1 MDVQAYQTWLQ
12 LQTLQTFTANRPTA
26 SPATLLTPSIFANI
40 LAQYISEEKNANEQ
54 TAQLTSRSNALP
66 LQTNAAPYLNT
77 SVQKSS
83 SPTSTI
89 TGSRFDDLINEAA
102 SKYDLDPKLISA
114 VIKQESNFNPN
125 AKSYAGAL
133 GLMQLMPATANYLGV
148 QNALNPRENI
158 LGGAKYLRQMLDKY
172 NGNVKLA
179 LAAYNAGP
187 GNVDKYGGIPPFK
200 ETQNYVAKITSTY
213 NA

>member
-1 MDVQAYQTWLQ
+1 MDVRAYQTWLQ
-12 LQTLQTFTANRPTA
+12 LQTLQTFTAKQPTT
-26 SPATLLTPSIFANI
+26 SPATLLNPAIFANI
-40 LAQYISEEKNANEQ
+40 LAQYISEETGANEP
-54 TAQLTSRSNALP
+54 TAQLTFASNVLP
-66 LQTNAAPYLNT
+66 LKMNTDPYVNKQ
-77 SVQKSS
+77 VQKSS
-83 SPTSTI
+83 SPTSPI

-102 SKYDLDPKLISA
+102 SKYNLDPKLISA